1 MSAYKQS
8 RSFVQSRVQ
17 EIRRAQQKMRRLDGE
32 SDPELGKL
40 RPKGQRKTKGSDP
53 KTQNRAA
60 HSMKVSKTAL
70 LVFGVFTLALGIGGM
85 ILALHWPFS
94 QEGITQSLQEDFPVT
109 VSFQKFHSAYF
120 PHPGCVGE
128 GLAFRRLGSS
138 PDTPPIV
145 TIQRFT
151 IEAHYTDLLLRPGY
165 LASIVMNGF
174 RVHVPPPGTT
184 LEQSSWKETKSTT
197 RVGEIVA
204 DGAAVEIARADA
216 NAPLRFEIHTLK
228 LTSVSSSKPMSYD
241 VSLHNP
247 LPPGEIRAHGHFG
260 PWNSSDP
267 GQSPVEG
274 QYTFQNA
281 DLGTFNGI
289 SGILSSEGEFQGML
303 RHIETPGS
311 IDIPD
316 FMVTQSKHSVHL
328 ISEFHAFVDGTNG
341 DVELERVS
349 AAFLKT
355 RVLAQGKIVGH
366 AGQHGKTTSVELTVH
381 DGRIQDVL
389 RLFVSELKPPLNGTT
404 SFRAHVVIPPEKRP
418 FVREVQLSG
427 DFGIEGGQFT
437 KTTTQKDVDTLSE
450 KARGAKPDDKLE
462 DADPERVISNLAGH
476 VELRVATATF
486 SNLSFNVPGALAQ
499 MHGTYNLE
507 SEAVD
512 LHGTLTTDTEFSKM
526 SGGFKSV
533 LLKPFDVFFKR
544 NHAGAVIPVH
554 LIGKYHA
561 PEFGLDLPAK
571 TSSIKSPAVAN

>member
-1 MSAYKQS
+1 
-8 RSFVQSRVQ
+8 
-17 EIRRAQQKMRRLDGE
+17 
-32 SDPELGKL
+32 
-40 RPKGQRKTKGSDP
+40 
-53 KTQNRAA
+53 
-60 HSMKVSKTAL
+60 
-70 LVFGVFTLALGIGGM
+70 
-85 ILALHWPFS
+85 
-94 QEGITQSLQEDFPVT
+94 
-109 VSFQKFHSAYF
+109 
-120 PHPGCVGE
+120 
-128 GLAFRRLGSS
+128 
-138 PDTPPIV
+138 
-145 TIQRFT
+145 
-151 IEAHYTDLLLRPGY
+151 
-165 LASIVMNGF
+165 
-174 RVHVPPPGTT
+174 
-184 LEQSSWKETKSTT
+184 
-197 RVGEIVA
+197 
-204 DGAAVEIARADA
+204 
-216 NAPLRFEIHTLK
+216 LRFDIHTLK

-289 SGILSSEGEFQGML
+289 SGILSSEGKFQGML

-316 FMVTQSKHSVHL
+316 FMVTRSKHSVHL

-389 RLFVSELKPPLNGTT
+389 RLFVSEPKPPLNGTT